1 MEDIASISHDGKS
14 KERKAQE
21 KKKLHGKK
29 SGIPLTSQ
37 EKLANCEDGSVI
49 SFNPLGDGN
58 CQFSALCFW
67 LRSIGIERSPETLQE

>member
-29 SGIPLTSQ
+29 SVIPLTSQ

-49 SFNPLGDGN
+49 SFNP
-58 CQFSALCFW
+58 
-67 LRSIGIERSPETLQE
+67 I